1 MNGTPRPGPRR
12 AGGGIHLTLNSRG
25 RSPPACRAHGEHQ
38 PGPASTG
45 GRDDAFWTAFVLYS
59 YRCLSATMPTTRTP
73 LRSCTPRPDVYSVLY
88 SYRFLPLSQCNHA
101 RTTRTPVHRTCTV
114 LLPGCL
120 SATMPTTRTPVH
132 RTCTVLLP
140 LCMPTQTL
148 VLRARGGF
156 QCLRRDGGGD
166 GGSGMHHA
174 QWTRAPSR
182 PRTCRSP

>member
-1 MNGTPRPGPRR
+1 MEVVYSCRR
-12 AGGGIHLTLNSRG
+12 AVG
-25 RSPPACRAHGEHQ
+25 AHGEHQ

-45 GRDDAFWTAFVLYS
+45 GRDYAFRTAFLLYS
-59 YRCLSATMPTTRTP
+59 YRCLSATMPTTRSTP
-73 LRSCTPRPDVYSVLY
+73 VAVHRDAYSVLY

-140 LCMPTQTL
+140 LYMPTQTL
-148 VLRARGGF
+148 VLRAQGGF
-156 QCLRRDGGGD
+156 QCLRRDGGGDGGGD

-174 QWTRAPSR
+174 QWTRAPTR
-182 PRTCRSP
+182 PRTCRSR